1 MPVERSAS
9 SSRLREIQVRAR
21 QRAVVGGGGAPLL
34 DDLRGDAAGTPRA
47 DDLPR
52 AARAPTLAS
61 LSRAA
66 LPQSET
72 NKNVSWLRGAAVW
85 PTYLGLL
92 GLFRFLLWV
101 LALALPGFSP
111 EAQWTVTSV
120 AHGVFSFLAFHFNRG
135 TPLWEDQNEFIDQT
149 VWEQIDAGVPWTDTR
164 KFLIV
169 VPILLFLVVS
179 HCTDYAVVDL
189 AINLPVLV
197 VLLVSKLPEMHGVRI
212 FGINKGIID

>member
-1 MPVERSAS
+1 VC
-9 SSRLREIQVRAR
+9 
-21 QRAVVGGGGAPLL
+21 APF
-34 DDLRGDAAGTPRA
+34 P
-47 DDLPR
+47 
-52 AARAPTLAS
+52 
-61 LSRAA
+61 
-66 LPQSET
+66 
-72 NKNVSWLRGAAVW
+72 
-85 PTYLGLL
+85 
-92 GLFRFLLWV
+92 
-101 LALALPGFSP
+101 LPGLPLFFFNAP
-111 EAQWTVTSV
+111 QWTVTSV

-135 TPLWEDQNEFIDQT
+135 TPMWEDQNEFIDQT

-169 VPILLFLVVS
+169 VPILLFLIVS

>member
-9 SSRLREIQVRAR
+9 SSRLREI
-21 QRAVVGGGGAPLL
+21 
-34 DDLRGDAAGTPRA
+34 
-47 DDLPR
+47 
-52 AARAPTLAS
+52 
-61 LSRAA
+61 
-66 LPQSET
+66 QSET

-92 GLFRFLLWV
+92 ALFRFLLWV
-101 LALALPGFSP
+101 LSLGVPSFTDK
-111 EAQWTVTSV
+111 AQWTVTSV
-120 AHGVFSFLAFHFNRG
+120 AHGIFSFLAFHFNRG
-135 TPLWEDQNEFIDQT
+135 TPMWEDQNEFIDQT

>member
-1 MPVERSAS
+1 MMV
-9 SSRLREIQVRAR
+9 SSRGLSRCVCRC
-21 QRAVVGGGGAPLL
+21 
-34 DDLRGDAAGTPRA
+34 
-47 DDLPR
+47 
-52 AARAPTLAS
+52 RAPAIS
-61 LSRAA
+61 PLSAVA
-66 LPQSET
+66 PLPQSET
-72 NKNVSWLRGAAVW
+72 NKNVSWLRGVAVW

-92 GLFRFLLWV
+92 ALFRFLLWV
-101 LALALPGFSP
+101 LSLGVPSFTDKAQVRGRSGALCAALRALAHFTAALPSLLP
-111 EAQWTVTSV
+111 ARAPQWTVTSV

-135 TPLWEDQNEFIDQT
+135 TPMWEDQNEFIDQT